1 MKPKP
6 VRTSGKVQVWLPR
19 QGKRKSELEQALEQ
33 PGEIRLTR
41 EEAHVKELLDEMR
54 KLEDEHLENY
64 GYDLQR
70 GREWEKLKREKARD
84 YKKKKNQLRQRF
96 SELNNK
102 HKEVLNRSLKNARDK
117 LTLENQRRFERGWT
131 RVKGIYAIPI
141 KEESIRCSD
150 IKPMDSKE

>member
-6 VRTSGKVQVWLPR
+6 VRTSGKVRVWLPR
-19 QGKRKSELEQALEQ
+19 QGKRKSELEQELWRPSE
-33 PGEIRLTR
+33 TR

-64 GYDLQR
+64 GYNLQG

-84 YKKKKNQLRQRF
+84 YKKKKNRLRQRF

-131 RVKGIYAIPI
+131 RVKGIDAIPI

>member
-6 VRTSGKVQVWLPR
+6 VRTSGRVSVWLPR
-19 QGKRKSELEQALEQ
+19 QGKRKSELEQALER
-33 PGEIRLTR
+33 PSETR

-54 KLEDEHLENY
+54 RLEDEHLENY

-70 GREWEKLKREKARD
+70 GREWEKLQREKARD

-102 HKEVLNRSLKNARDK
+102 HKEVLNRNLKNAREQGGVTI
-117 LTLENQRRFERGWT
+117 LSPT
-131 RVKGIYAIPI
+131 
-141 KEESIRCSD
+141 
-150 IKPMDSKE
+150 